1 MVPLFAPS
9 IHSSAA
15 SASVTFDRCPQGARS
30 DTGLSVSPPALRL
43 GQRLERL
50 ADLLVVPLR
59 VDPRLIRRRAVA
71 APTVARAARAGV
83 AGADAGGHQLAF
95 RATCQPYGVRPRGL
109 NIASTVAASK
119 RMRAAP
125 EWSMNVGARRS
136 LRLSP
141 DPAASR
147 AKKPTVGV

>member
-71 APTVARAARAGV
+71 APTVAGATRAAV
-83 AGADAGGHQLAF
+83 AGSDAGGHQLPS
-95 RATCQPYGVRPRGL
+95 QVSVEPGL
-109 NIASTVAASK
+109 
-119 RMRAAP
+119 
-125 EWSMNVGARRS
+125 G
-136 LRLSP
+136 LS
-141 DPAASR
+141 
-147 AKKPTVGV
+147 

>member
-71 APTVARAARAGV
+71 APTVARAGV

-119 RMRAAP
+119 NESSAGVEHERR
-125 EWSMNVGARRS
+125 GA
-136 LRLSP
+136 
-141 DPAASR
+141 
-147 AKKPTVGV
+147 KVTE